1 MDEIYLLDGSCFV
14 YRAYHAIKALIT
26 SRGFPTNAIYGFIR
40 MLLKLLKEKDVQ
52 YLLIAFDSPHPTKR
66 HIVYEDYKITR
77 PETPGDLPIQLEQ
90 IKKIIDAF
98 GIKRI
103 EIPGYEAD
111 DIIATVVL
119 NLNNQS
125 ITNNI
130 FIVSLDKDMLQLVS
144 DNVKIYD
151 PFSNLI
157 IDRDYVIKKYGIP
170 PEKLNDFMAFTGD
183 SIDNIPGVKGIGEKT
198 AAELMKRYGSVE
210 AILKNLDIIKPARVA
225 ELIRKNIDSLKFSRE
240 LVALKSD
247 APIKLQIDDI
257 KIKEQDNDKLTQ
269 LFQEFEFSTLLKEV
283 VTKNN
288 EIRNSDAITT
298 IKAGIER
305 ILEKIHEKGV
315 FTLTLTEN
323 KSDIFKTTSKVINSK
338 DDYTINIGINGDI
351 YEVALQDSKVNKI
364 LSLDALK
371 IVYNAKEI
379 LKKLKHAGM
388 KLYSPYFDIMIAAYL
403 INPNRGKYNFNEII
417 LEFLGKLYDSLESSN
432 LIMFE
437 LYEKLHRELKEKELE
452 RLYFDIEMPL
462 IDVLF
467 EMEEAGIKINID
479 KLEALTKQISF
490 ELDKLREKIYGL
502 AGAEFNIN
510 SPKQLSEVLYDKL
523 GLKSRKRGKKAR
535 STEMEVLEELSV
547 QHELPQE
554 VINYRTLNKLLTGYL
569 LPLKDHIN
577 PATNRIHTKWS
588 QTVAGTGRI
597 VSSEPNLQN
606 IPVKGQWAQL
616 LREVFVPEDGFLFL
630 SADYSQIE
638 LRLLAHLSED
648 PALIRAFKEG
658 KDIHNA
664 TASEI
669 FSVNENDVTEEQRR
683 IAKTVNFGISY
694 GISPFGL
701 SESIKIPY
709 EKAQEL
715 IDLYFLRY
723 PQVKKF
729 IEESIEFAKENGY
742 VKTLFGR
749 IRPVSE
755 INSQNQFLRSQAERI
770 AVNARVQGTAADII
784 KIAMVKIH
792 NRIRQEMLNAKIILQ
807 IHDEIVLEV
816 KEQLLGRVID
826 IVQNEMKDFNLK
838 VPLEV
843 NVFTGKSLNL

>member
-388 KLYSPYFDIMIAAYL
+388 KLSSPYFDIMIAAYL

-577 PATNRIHTKWS
+577 PETNRIHTKWS

-729 IEESIEFAKENGY
+729 IEESITFAKENGY

>member
-403 INPNRGKYNFNEII
+403 INPNRGKYNFNEIT

-577 PATNRIHTKWS
+577 PETNRIHTKWS

>member
-1 MDEIYLLDGSCFV
+1 
-14 YRAYHAIKALIT
+14 
-26 SRGFPTNAIYGFIR
+26 
-40 MLLKLLKEKDVQ
+40 
-52 YLLIAFDSPHPTKR
+52 
-66 HIVYEDYKITR
+66 
-77 PETPGDLPIQLEQ
+77 
-90 IKKIIDAF
+90 
-98 GIKRI
+98 
-103 EIPGYEAD
+103 
-111 DIIATVVL
+111 
-119 NLNNQS
+119 
-125 ITNNI
+125 
-130 FIVSLDKDMLQLVS
+130 
-144 DNVKIYD
+144 
-151 PFSNLI
+151 
-157 IDRDYVIKKYGIP
+157 
-170 PEKLNDFMAFTGD
+170 
-183 SIDNIPGVKGIGEKT
+183 
-198 AAELMKRYGSVE
+198 
-210 AILKNLDIIKPARVA
+210 
-225 ELIRKNIDSLKFSRE
+225 
-240 LVALKSD
+240 
-247 APIKLQIDDI
+247 
-257 KIKEQDNDKLTQ
+257 
-269 LFQEFEFSTLLKEV
+269 
-283 VTKNN
+283 
-288 EIRNSDAITT
+288 
-298 IKAGIER
+298 
-305 ILEKIHEKGV
+305 
-315 FTLTLTEN
+315 
-323 KSDIFKTTSKVINSK
+323 
-338 DDYTINIGINGDI
+338 
-351 YEVALQDSKVNKI
+351 VNKI

-388 KLYSPYFDIMIAAYL
+388 KLSSPYFDIMIAAYL
-403 INPNRGKYNFNEII
+403 INPNRGKYNFNEIT

-577 PATNRIHTKWS
+577 PATSRIHTKWS

-669 FSVNENDVTEEQRR
+669 FQLMKMMLLRNSEELPKQ
-683 IAKTVNFGISY
+683 
-694 GISPFGL
+694 
-701 SESIKIPY
+701 
-709 EKAQEL
+709 
-715 IDLYFLRY
+715 
-723 PQVKKF
+723 
-729 IEESIEFAKENGY
+729 
-742 VKTLFGR
+742 
-749 IRPVSE
+749 
-755 INSQNQFLRSQAERI
+755 
-770 AVNARVQGTAADII
+770 
-784 KIAMVKIH
+784 
-792 NRIRQEMLNAKIILQ
+792 
-807 IHDEIVLEV
+807 
-816 KEQLLGRVID
+816 
-826 IVQNEMKDFNLK
+826 
-838 VPLEV
+838 
-843 NVFTGKSLNL
+843 

>member
-14 YRAYHAIKALIT
+14 YRAYHAIKALST

-77 PETPGDLPIQLEQ
+77 PETPRDLPIQLEQ

-157 IDRDYVIKKYGIP
+157 INRDYVIKKYGIP
-170 PEKLNDFMAFTGD
+170 PEKLNDFMALTGD

-269 LFQEFEFSTLLKEV
+269 LFQEFEFSTLLREV

-288 EIRNSDAITT
+288 EIRTSDVITT
-298 IKAGIER
+298 IKAGIEL
-305 ILEKIHEKGV
+305 ILEKINEKGI

-323 KSDIFKTTSKVINSK
+323 KTDIFKTTSKVINSK
-338 DDYTINIGINGDI
+338 DNYTINIGINGDI

-364 LSLDALK
+364 LSSDALK
-371 IVYNAKEI
+371 IIYNAKEI

-388 KLYSPYFDIMIAAYL
+388 KLSSPYFDIMIAAYL
-403 INPNRGKYNFNEII
+403 INPNRGKYNFNEIT

-437 LYEKLHRELKEKELE
+437 LYEKLHRELKEKELD

-467 EMEEAGIKINID
+467 EMEEAGIKIDID

-490 ELDKLREKIYGL
+490 ELDNLREKIYGL
-502 AGAEFNIN
+502 AGSEFNIN

-523 GLKSRKRGKKAR
+523 GLKTRKRGKKAR

-577 PATNRIHTKWS
+577 PATSRIHTKWS

-616 LREVFVPEDGFLFL
+616 LREVFVPEDGFLFV

-723 PQVKKF
+723 PQVKNF
-729 IEESIEFAKENGY
+729 IEESIAFAKENGY

>member
-403 INPNRGKYNFNEII
+403 INPNRGKYNFNEIT

-452 RLYFDIEMPL
+452 NLYFDIEMPL

-729 IEESIEFAKENGY
+729 IEESITFAKENGY

>member
-403 INPNRGKYNFNEII
+403 INPNRGKYNFNEIT

-816 KEQLLGRVID
+816 KEQLLGRVSD